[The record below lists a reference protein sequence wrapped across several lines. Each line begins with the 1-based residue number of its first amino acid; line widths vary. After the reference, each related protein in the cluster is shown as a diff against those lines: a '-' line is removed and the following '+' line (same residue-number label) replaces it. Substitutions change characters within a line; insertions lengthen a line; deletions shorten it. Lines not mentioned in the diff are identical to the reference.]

1 MRTVPGKL
9 LHWTSREWR
18 EICAAYGYL
27 LLAWWRLSVRRE
39 RLDRW
44 IFQDAQPPCTSSLP
58 NEADRRSIIRSAGW
72 INAAA
77 RYPRPWARCLQRSL
91 ALCLLLERR
100 GFNTQL
106 KIGVRKSGGDLK
118 AHAWVEY
125 CGKVLNDSQ
134 DIARNFTLM
143 NKNNE
148 MPSIQQLSRAI
159 RGKR

>member
-9 LHWTSREWR
+9 LRRTPREWR

-39 RLDRW
+39 RLDGW
-44 IFQDAQPPCTSSLP
+44 IFQDTGPADGGNLP
-58 NEADRRSIIRSAGW
+58 DEADRRSIIRSAGL

-106 KIGVRKSGGDLK
+106 KIGVRKSGGDLE

-134 DIARNFTLM
+134 DVARNFTLM
-143 NKNNE
+143 NGKQK
-148 MPSIQQLSRAI
+148 MPSLQQLSRAI
-159 RGKR
+159 RG

>member
-9 LHWTSREWR
+9 LRRTSREWR
-18 EICAAYGYL
+18 EICVAYGYL
-27 LLAWWRLSVRRE
+27 LLAWWRLSVRRKG
-39 RLDRW
+39 LDRW
-44 IFQDAQPPCTSSLP
+44 IFQDTRPAEVSNLP
-58 NEADRRSIIRSAGW
+58 NEADRRSIIRSARW

-106 KIGVRKSGGDLK
+106 KIGVRRSGGDLE

-125 CGKVLNDSQ
+125 FGKVLNDSQ
-134 DIARNFTLM
+134 DVACNFTLM
-143 NKNNE
+143 NGNRE
-148 MPSIQQLSRAI
+148 MPSVQQLNRAF
-159 RGKR
+159 RG

>member
-9 LHWTSREWR
+9 LRRTSREWR
-18 EICAAYGYL
+18 EICVAYGYL

-39 RLDRW
+39 GLDRW
-44 IFQDAQPPCTSSLP
+44 IFQDTRPAEVSNLP
-58 NEADRRSIIRSAGW
+58 NEADRRSTIRSAGW

-77 RYPRPWARCLQRSL
+77 RYPRPWARCLQHSL

-106 KIGVRKSGGDLK
+106 KIGVRKSGGDLE

-125 CGKVLNDSQ
+125 FGKVLNDSQ
-134 DIARNFTLM
+134 DVACNFTLM
-143 NKNNE
+143 NGNRE
-148 MPSIQQLSRAI
+148 MPSVQQLSRAF
-159 RGKR
+159 RG

>member
-9 LHWTSREWR
+9 LRRTSREWR
-18 EICAAYGYL
+18 EICVAYGYL
-27 LLAWWRLSVRRE
+27 LLAWWRLSVRRKG
-39 RLDRW
+39 LDRW
-44 IFQDAQPPCTSSLP
+44 IFQDTRPAEVSNLP
-58 NEADRRSIIRSAGW
+58 NQANRRSIIRSAGW

-106 KIGVRKSGGDLK
+106 KIGVRKSGGDLE

-125 CGKVLNDSQ
+125 FGKVLNDSQ
-134 DIARNFTLM
+134 DVACNFTLM
-143 NKNNE
+143 NGNRE
-148 MPSIQQLSRAI
+148 MPSVQQLIRAF
-159 RGKR
+159 RG